1 MKTRKNVRIDRGAIH
16 RATKI
21 ELVQTM
27 IQNSSGDGEFE
38 SITVNIIEED
48 DGTAIEHK
56 FNIFSNDNSNLE
68 VDLQG
73 QFQLTLSNKED

>member
-1 MKTRKNVRIDRGAIH
+1 MKVRNNVRIDRGAIH
-16 RATKI
+16 RATRI

-48 DGTAIEHK
+48 NGNAIEHK

-73 QFQLTLSNKED
+73 QFQLTLTNRED